1 MQPDDSM
8 SRDCVSVCGWCMSR
22 SDRGGCA
29 PMLQGSLSG
38 SSQGRGDYSDLCR
51 RGWKV
56 LRVMLNDVRV
66 HAHTVG
72 CVSATSC
79 KQ

>member
-1 MQPDDSM
+1 
-8 SRDCVSVCGWCMSR
+8 
-22 SDRGGCA
+22 
-29 PMLQGSLSG
+29 MLQGSLSG

-51 RGWKV
+51 RVWKV
-56 LRVMLNDVRV
+56 LRVTLDDVHV

-79 KQ
+79 SA